1 MKIILWDSWNCV
13 ENVKT
18 ILWLRFS
25 FRCCILLDKERQ
37 TIVQEKKRGK
47 AMVVEFIISN
57 TVTLDEEDASE
68 IENGTMSLSDLDWSY
83 YLDQCG
89 TQELIEVREA

>member
-1 MKIILWDSWNCV
+1 MKIILWDSWNCA
-13 ENVKT
+13 ENVKA
-18 ILWLRFS
+18 ILWLRFG
-25 FRCCILLDKERQ
+25 FRCCIVLDKESQ
-37 TIVQEKKRGK
+37 ATEKRGK
-47 AMVVEFIISN
+47 IMVVEFIISN

-68 IENGTMSLSDLDWSY
+68 IENGTMSLSNLDWSY

>member
-1 MKIILWDSWNCV
+1 MKIVSWDSWNCA
-13 ENVKT
+13 ENVKV

-25 FRCCILLDKERQ
+25 PCCCILLDKERQ
-37 TIVQEKKRGK
+37 ATEKRGK
-47 AMVVEFIISN
+47 IMVVEFIISN
-57 TVTLDEEDASE
+57 TVVLDEEDASE
-68 IENGTMSLSDLDWSY
+68 IENGTMSLGDLDWSY

>member
-1 MKIILWDSWNCV
+1 MKIILWDSWDCA

-18 ILWLRFS
+18 IFWLPFGS
-25 FRCCILLDKERQ
+25 RCCIVLDKERQ
-37 TIVQEKKRGK
+37 ATEKRDKI
-47 AMVVEFIISN
+47 MVVEFIISN

-68 IENGTMSLSDLDWSY
+68 IENGTMSLGDLDWSY